1 MKHSKP
7 LYAQFSRIFLNLIS
21 QRTRHSNLE
30 KRCCHCALGLILLSH
45 TALGDTVGY
54 FKFDNFPN
62 DNGVFT
68 DDTGNGLRG
77 SLGFPFSAPRSVPGP
92 SGQAG
97 DLAVSL
103 DGSGGLAADDSA
115 AQLLNFTAPPLT
127 LECWVRSTNDTQ
139 IGRHRAFISY
149 GIPGGAPRTNLVRG
163 GYNLGLGPSGDLR
176 FTMFAVVDVFSGIPF
191 PFDGQWHHVAATYSI
206 PDGGVRFYLDGAEV
220 AFMAETRNP
229 VPPGSRHLDIGAFFT
244 GLGRFSGDIDRV
256 RISKEALT
264 PAQLDSVAAT
274 VKPVLTNTVVFYNF
288 NEASPPYQ
296 GQGLPPAGVAISTA
310 DWVTNHPPRI
320 GASAG
325 GPKASGAGP
334 GVVTNTPSGAV
345 DDLSIQF
352 GSTDLSVD
360 MAAVW
365 DPNGVLNL
373 DGDWTLEAWI
383 NFASVTDGDRDVIF
397 YYGHPG
403 HGYSLSVNYTAGNKL
418 QVTTLGI
425 LDMPSDTATVE
436 PDIWQHVAVV
446 HTKGQSITYFVNG
459 VQAGMRAYTNG
470 TILATTNKVLYI
482 GAEWNGGLAF
492 TGWID
497 RVRISNSAL
506 TASQLD
512 SNPTN
517 TVVITPALRLAI
529 ARSQSDVILSWPEAS
544 STGYILEFSNVLPA
558 PTWSPEPTIPIVA
571 AGQKTVTVSPTNS
584 TRYYRLKRP

>member
-1 MKHSKP
+1 
-7 LYAQFSRIFLNLIS
+7 
-21 QRTRHSNLE
+21 
-30 KRCCHCALGLILLSH
+30 
-45 TALGDTVGY
+45 
-54 FKFDNFPN
+54 
-62 DNGVFT
+62 
-68 DDTGNGLRG
+68 
-77 SLGFPFSAPRSVPGP
+77 
-92 SGQAG
+92 
-97 DLAVSL
+97 
-103 DGSGGLAADDSA
+103 
-115 AQLLNFTAPPLT
+115 
-127 LECWVRSTNDTQ
+127 
-139 IGRHRAFISY
+139 
-149 GIPGGAPRTNLVRG
+149 
-163 GYNLGLGPSGDLR
+163 
-176 FTMFAVVDVFSGIPF
+176 
-191 PFDGQWHHVAATYSI
+191 
-206 PDGGVRFYLDGAEV
+206 
-220 AFMAETRNP
+220 
-229 VPPGSRHLDIGAFFT
+229 
-244 GLGRFSGDIDRV
+244 
-256 RISKEALT
+256 
-264 PAQLDSVAAT
+264 
-274 VKPVLTNTVVFYNF
+274 
-288 NEASPPYQ
+288 
-296 GQGLPPAGVAISTA
+296 
-310 DWVTNHPPRI
+310 
-320 GASAG
+320 
-325 GPKASGAGP
+325 
-334 GVVTNTPSGAV
+334 
-345 DDLSIQF
+345 
-352 GSTDLSVD
+352 
-360 MAAVW
+360 
-365 DPNGVLNL
+365 
-373 DGDWTLEAWI
+373 LEAWI